1 MQCFSNINQFFRLD
15 GGEQRL
21 ANGEYTRDK
30 RASIARKF
38 SSFGGTKQQ
47 TFSVWRFSVGW
58 E

>member
-1 MQCFSNINQFFRLD
+1 MQCFSNINQFFKLD

-38 SSFGGTKQQ
+38 SSFGGTK
-47 TFSVWRFSVGW
+47 
-58 E
+58 